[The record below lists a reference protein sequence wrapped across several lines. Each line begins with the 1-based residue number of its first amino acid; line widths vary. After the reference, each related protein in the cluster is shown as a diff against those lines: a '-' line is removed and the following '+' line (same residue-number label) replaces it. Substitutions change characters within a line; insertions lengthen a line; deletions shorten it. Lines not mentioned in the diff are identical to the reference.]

1 MAVEDQPVED
11 NGGDITSNQQ
21 FRSVRSPYELGLGP
35 KTTAQV
41 KAANEAND
49 ARPNLAGK
57 VPPSMVAEMRAETA
71 ARTASDD
78 AARRARD
85 PKPAVKK
92 AAATRQANRLKK
104 GLRMDPDTGGLMR
117 DGKPAVYGPN
127 PNLRPPSVSVE
138 GGVVTS
144 DAGEFQPGWNQAAL
158 RTLKNT
164 RPGNTRDFTGVMRDV
179 GDVEPRGIALPSQTG
194 DTSGF
199 GEQAGEFELNQRP
212 SDTVGG
218 ISDPVDKPEGERTG
232 DVETRTKLRPTSKK
246 KVDTGDDVAQS
257 AGHVARPDVIKEQ
270 AAKREEEMKAGKR
283 RPVLPPS
290 GSAPRVPLPGAGPSR
305 PPLPTPNPS
314 SGVIPPVDRTAK
326 PLRRG
331 EAFGPA
337 QPMPGDYIL
346 KHKSPTVMQADVF
359 DGSSWNR
366 ISNIGDVES
375 GTNALDPRTTQP
387 YPRIVPSA
395 DGKARPAFRTSAE
408 YYAATQ
414 AEGAATTGPST
425 DVDFRGERA
434 SNTPRPGILPGDPTY
449 PKVNREQAATAA
461 SAEELEAARA
471 ERETS
476 TRGQR
481 MIEDVTA
488 GIRATGKI
496 EVNRGKVR
504 SLIPV
509 PKGNEAT
516 VGELAYIEGTN
527 RAGERVRDASA
538 EVLKASKEINAQ
550 RSGQAP
556 TQGAAADV
564 RTILDE
570 ALRSQYEGLMR
581 GPVTNTGTMRDP
593 VTGIT
598 DIRNVRATRDTRPGT
613 MGDVGRLAA
622 SESNRPRVQPSEPRE
637 AYPGMDDD
645 GVVIDRDTGQMLR
658 WNEDTE
664 ELQRVAFGP
673 SIRDLPAASKA
684 RADMT
689 RAQRQRRQSW
699 REQGL
704 INTDDA
710 SEAMVRAIDEL
721 QGYGRRMDQ
730 PGFDEILD
738 RHRAEVAEETRMSQ
752 RLGYNPISTGAPGG
766 TDPIST
772 VAGSRRIGNEEAA
785 AIAGRR
791 SGRTARQEQ
800 AEALNTSIDE
810 AISEVMRRQSAGE
823 DVDVNAEIA
832 RIKRELGGN

>member
-11 NGGDITSNQQ
+11 DDNGITNNQQ
-21 FRSVRSPYELGLGP
+21 FRAHDLGLGP
-35 KTTAQV
+35 MTTSQV
-41 KAANEAND
+41 KAREEQVAAG
-49 ARPNLAGK
+49 RNLAGR

-117 DGKPAVYGPN
+117 DGKPAVYGPL

-144 DAGEFQPGWNQAAL
+144 DPGEFQPGWNQAAL
-158 RTLKNT
+158 RTRENT
-164 RPGNTRDFTGVMRDV
+164 RPGNTRNFTGVMRDV
-179 GDVEPRGIALPSQTG
+179 GDVKPRGIALPSQTG

-218 ISDPVDKPEGERTG
+218 IKDPLDKTEGERTG

-257 AGHVARPDVIKEQ
+257 AGYVARPDVIKEQ
-270 AAKREEEMKAGKR
+270 AAKRSTEST
-283 RPVLPPS
+283 PVLRRDIE
-290 GSAPRVPLPGAGPSR
+290 GPRPLPPGRAYGPAVPQPGDMIAGRAVAPKTDPGSFSARVFNGESWDTKLLRNTNFKDNPMYPRTVPVADSDTSDEYAGPEMTVSITSR
-305 PPLPTPNPS
+305 GRPS
-314 SGVIPPVDRTAK
+314 WDA
-326 PLRRG
+326 
-331 EAFGPA
+331 
-337 QPMPGDYIL
+337 
-346 KHKSPTVMQADVF
+346 SP
-359 DGSSWNR
+359 
-366 ISNIGDVES
+366 
-375 GTNALDPRTTQP
+375 
-387 YPRIVPSA
+387 
-395 DGKARPAFRTSAE
+395 
-408 YYAATQ
+408 
-414 AEGAATTGPST
+414 
-425 DVDFRGERA
+425 DVDFRGERL
-434 SNTPRPGILPGDPTY
+434 SPTSRPGILPGDPTY

-481 MIEDVTA
+481 MIADVAA
-488 GIRATGKI
+488 GLRATGRL
-496 EVNRGKVR
+496 ETNERGVR
-504 SLIPV
+504 TLINV
-509 PKGNEAT
+509 PKGTEET
-516 VGELAYIEGTN
+516 VADLTYIEGRN
-527 RAGERVRDASA
+527 RAGARVRDASGEA
-538 EVLKASKEINAQ
+538 LEANTKIKAQK
-550 RSGQAP
+550 SGQKP
-556 TQGAAADV
+556 TQGVAADV
-564 RTILDE
+564 RATLDE

-581 GPVTNTGTMRDP
+581 GPVINTGTMRDP

-598 DIRNVRATRDTRPGT
+598 DIRNVRAHRDTRPGT
-613 MGDVGRLAA
+613 MGEVGPLTFSKA
-622 SESNRPRVQPSEPRE
+622 NRPRVQPSEPRE
-637 AYPGMDDD
+637 DYPGMEDD
-645 GVVIDRDTGQMLR
+645 GVVIDRDTGQTLR
-658 WNEDTE
+658 WNPDTE

-673 SIRDLPAASKA
+673 SIRDLPAASKG
-684 RADMT
+684 RADMM

-699 REQGL
+699 REQGI

-710 SEAMVRAIDEL
+710 TEAMTRAIDEL
-721 QGYGRRMDQ
+721 QSYGRRMDQ

-738 RHRAEVAEETRMSQ
+738 RHRAEVAEETRLSQ
-752 RLGYNPISTGAPGG
+752 RTGYNPIRTGAPGG

-772 VAGSRRIGNEEAA
+772 VAGPRRISNEEAET
-785 AIAGRR
+785 IVGRR

-800 AEALNTSIDE
+800 MEALNTSIDE

-823 DVDVNAEIA
+823 DIDVNAEIA